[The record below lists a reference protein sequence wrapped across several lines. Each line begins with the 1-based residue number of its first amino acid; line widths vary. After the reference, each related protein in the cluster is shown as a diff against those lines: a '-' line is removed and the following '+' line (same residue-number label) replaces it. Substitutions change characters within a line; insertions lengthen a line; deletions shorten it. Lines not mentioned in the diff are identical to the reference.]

1 MNGRTIAAPLPP
13 ALPRAFPGKYLLEL
27 QRDRIGFLQ
36 RAVAECGDVARISF
50 WLGHVVI
57 LTHPDDIRDVLV
69 TNKRN
74 FVKGRGLQRAK
85 RLLGEGLLTNEG
97 ESHLRQ
103 RRLAQPAFHRERIAG
118 YAQTM
123 VAYAD
128 RARSSWHQGERI
140 DVGREMME
148 LTLAIAGKTLL
159 NADVE
164 AETRVIGD
172 AMTEVMR
179 LFNYAMLPFAEYL
192 DDVKFLP
199 WNRSFSRARATLDET
214 IYRVIAER
222 RASGTDQGDLLSM
235 LMLAQDAEGDGGGMS
250 DEQLRDEAMTIFLA
264 GHETTANALTF
275 TWYLISQ
282 HPDVEARLHREIDT
296 VLGGR
301 LPTMDDVPKLPY
313 IRMVVAES
321 MRLFPPAWTLGYRS
335 VQECEV
341 RGYKM
346 PANTL
351 VLMPQY
357 IVHRDPRWFPD
368 PLRFDPERWQ
378 PGTHTDRPRFAY
390 FPFGGGVRQCIGEQF
405 AWTEAVLVIATVAQK
420 WRLAMPQGTALPV
433 SPSFTLRPRYP
444 VIATLERRAG

>member
-1 MNGRTIAAPLPP
+1 M
-13 ALPRAFPGKYLLEL
+13 
-27 QRDRIGFLQ
+27 
-36 RAVAECGDVARISF
+36 V
-50 WLGHVVI
+50 

-97 ESHLRQ
+97 DAHLRQ
-103 RRLAQPAFHRERIAG
+103 RRLAQPAFHRDRIAG

-123 VAYAD
+123 VSYAQRAHSRWRHGD
-128 RARSSWHQGERI
+128 RVDIRQ
-140 DVGREMME
+140 EMME

-164 AETRVIGD
+164 KETRVIGD

-179 LFNYAMLPFAEYL
+179 LFNYALLPFAEYL
-192 DDVKFLP
+192 DNLPLP
-199 WNRSFSRARATLDET
+199 WNRSFERARGTLDAT

-222 RASGTDQGDLLSM
+222 RRSGVDQGDLLSM
-235 LMLAQDAEGDGGGMS
+235 LMMAQDAEGDGGGMT

-264 GHETTANALTF
+264 GHETTASALTF
-275 TWYLISQ
+275 TWYLLSQ
-282 HPDVEARLHREIDT
+282 HPDVGARLQREIDA
-296 VLGGR
+296 VLGDR
-301 LPTMDDVPKLPY
+301 TPAMDDVPKLQY
-313 IRMVVAES
+313 VRMVVAES
-321 MRLFPPAWTLGYRS
+321 MRLLPPAWTLGYRNI
-335 VQECEV
+335 EEYEV
-341 RGYKM
+341 RGFRM

-357 IVHRDPRWFPD
+357 IVHRDARWFPD

-405 AWTEAVLVIATVAQK
+405 AWTEAILVIATVAQR
-420 WRLAMPQGTALPV
+420 WRLTLPEGTDMPVQ
-433 SPSFTLRPRYP
+433 PSFTLRPRDP
-444 VIATLERRAG
+444 LIMTAEKRDRHAAM

>member
-1 MNGRTIAAPLPP
+1 MTATAPLP
-13 ALPRAFPGKYLLEL
+13 LPPSLPKAFPGKYFLEL
-27 QRDRIGFLQ
+27 QRDRLGFLQ
-36 RAVAECGDVARISF
+36 RAVAECGDVTRISMGP
-50 WLGHVVI
+50 GHVFV
-57 LTHPDDIRDVLV
+57 LTHPDDIRDVLI

-118 YAQTM
+118 YAQVM
-123 VAYAD
+123 SSYA
-128 RARSSWHQGERI
+128 ARTRDGWKEGEKI
-140 DVGREMME
+140 DIAREMME

-164 AETRVIGD
+164 GDTRAIGD

-179 LFNYAMLPFAEYL
+179 LFNYALLPFAEYL
-192 DDVKFLP
+192 DNLPLP
-199 WNRSFSRARATLDET
+199 WNRSFERARGTLDDI

-222 RASGTDQGDLLSM
+222 RATGTDQGDLLSM
-235 LMLAQDAEGDGGGMS
+235 LMLAQDAEGDGGGMT

-275 TWYLISQ
+275 TWFLISQ
-282 HPDVEARLHREIDT
+282 HPDVAAKLNAEVDAA
-296 VLGGR
+296 LGGR
-301 LPTMDDVPKLPY
+301 VPTMEDVPKLGY
-313 IRMVVAES
+313 VRQVVAES

-335 VQECEV
+335 VEESEV
-341 RGYKM
+341 RGFRLPK
-346 PANTL
+346 NTL

-357 IVHRDPRWFPD
+357 LVHRDERWFPD
-368 PLRFDPERWQ
+368 PLRFDPDRWI
-378 PGTHTDRPRFAY
+378 PGSNPDRPRFAY

-405 AWTEAVLVIATVAQK
+405 AWTEAVLVIATVVQRWK
-420 WRLAMPQGTALPV
+420 LAMPQGSTLPV
-433 SPSFTLRPRYP
+433 LASFTLRPRDP
-444 VIATLERRAG
+444 VMMTVERRA